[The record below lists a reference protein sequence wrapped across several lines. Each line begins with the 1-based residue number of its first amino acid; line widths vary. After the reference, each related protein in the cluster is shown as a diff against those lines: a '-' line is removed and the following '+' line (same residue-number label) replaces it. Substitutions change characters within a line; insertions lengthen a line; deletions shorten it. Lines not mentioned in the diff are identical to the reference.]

1 MAPSRSRSSVSL
13 LLDQGVVRYAL
24 GKREEAIRLWHEA
37 LGEDPSNDR
46 ARDYLRSVGAIP
58 SAGTGELG
66 SSTDEV
72 PTVADAPDDFDREMG
87 NSSAG
92 DSLVP
97 PFTAEVAPYEDDT
110 DSDELDVESMVPD
123 VEIMLRD
130 ALEGEA
136 AGRLEEALTNAE
148 EALKRDPEHP
158 EAIRLALSLRSRL
171 SASYLEELEPLERV
185 PVLRATDASI
195 LELSLDPI
203 GGFLISQIDGE
214 ITIEELLTI
223 LGTFDQFRVLSSLHF
238 FLENGIIELR

>member
-1 MAPSRSRSSVSL
+1 MAPLRSRSNASL

-24 GKREEAIRLWHEA
+24 GKRDAAIKLWQEA
-37 LGEDPSNDR
+37 LAEEPDNDR

-58 SAGTGELG
+58 SAGQDDLG
-66 SSTDEV
+66 INTDEV
-72 PTVADAPDDFDREMG
+72 PTVAEPEDFVPEVD
-87 NSSAG
+87 NSRAG

-97 PFTAEVAPYEDDT
+97 PFAAEVTAYDDG
-110 DSDELDVESMVPD
+110 DSDELEIESMVPD

-130 ALEGEA
+130 AVEGEA
-136 AGRLEEALTNAE
+136 AGRLEEALKHAE

-171 SASYLEELEPLERV
+171 SADYLEELQPLERV

-214 ITIEELLTI
+214 ITIEDLLTI
-223 LGTFDQFRVLSSLHF
+223 LGTFDQFRVLSALHF